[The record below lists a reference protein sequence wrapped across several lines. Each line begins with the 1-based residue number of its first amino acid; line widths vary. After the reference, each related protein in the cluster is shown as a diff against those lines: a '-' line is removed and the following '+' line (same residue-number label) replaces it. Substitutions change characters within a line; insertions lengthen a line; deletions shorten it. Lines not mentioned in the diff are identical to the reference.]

1 MCEPLTNDMKDLIET
16 LNKWEVEYL
25 VVGAHAIGV
34 YAEPRGTKGLDIWV
48 NPTPENAKLVFSALK
63 DLAAPLSG
71 TTEDFFTERDSFLI
85 VGVAP
90 NRFDIL
96 KSIPGV
102 EFEACWA
109 NRQVFKI
116 GEVNANFP
124 SLENLLAAKIA
135 AGRPQDLVD
144 ANHLKAALKLRRK
157 KQEELD

>member
-1 MCEPLTNDMKDLIET
+1 MSGPLSEDMKDLLEA
-16 LNKWEVEYL
+16 LNKWQVQYL
-25 VVGAHAIGV
+25 IVGAHALGV
-34 YAEPRGTKGLDIWV
+34 YTQPRSTKDLDIWV
-48 NPTPENAKLVFSALK
+48 NPTPENAHLVYSALK
-63 DLAAPLSG
+63 EFAAPLFG
-71 TTEDFFTERDSFLI
+71 TTEEFFTERDSFLMI
-85 VGVAP
+85 GVAP

-116 GEVNANFP
+116 GGVNANFP